1 MTPHGVVGSAR
12 SRTEGA
18 RTRRRGR
25 ACASHGSAC
34 GVLWRPGGRMS
45 IAPCAIDTICW
56 DRHYTARVSF
66 GGASGTR
73 SGEMA
78 TGESNSYAHFSF
90 GSSLCAHAF
99 NVQRS
104 ASAPMSLPWD
114 YSTQVGSVF
123 RLLSQVS
130 GAANVLFV
138 RVKCLIILLDPRR
151 SSSAFVTDEL
161 TFNYKPRRSRG
172 AQLSKVIYAGG

>member
-1 MTPHGVVGSAR
+1 MMPRGIVWSAR

-18 RTRRRGR
+18 RTRSRARRGH
-25 ACASHGSAC
+25 ACASH
-34 GVLWRPGGRMS
+34 VLPAGYSG
-45 IAPCAIDTICW
+45 AQAEEDTIRW

-66 GGASGTR
+66 GGASGTQ

-78 TGESNSYAHFSF
+78 TGEPNSYAHFSF
-90 GSSLCAHAF
+90 GKFIAF

-104 ASAPMSLPWD
+104 ASAPVSLPWD

-130 GAANVLFV
+130 GAANALFV
-138 RVKCLIILLDPRR
+138 RVKCLIILLQSWRGHSLKKQSGNSYAR
-151 SSSAFVTDEL
+151 FWLSA
-161 TFNYKPRRSRG
+161 
-172 AQLSKVIYAGG
+172 